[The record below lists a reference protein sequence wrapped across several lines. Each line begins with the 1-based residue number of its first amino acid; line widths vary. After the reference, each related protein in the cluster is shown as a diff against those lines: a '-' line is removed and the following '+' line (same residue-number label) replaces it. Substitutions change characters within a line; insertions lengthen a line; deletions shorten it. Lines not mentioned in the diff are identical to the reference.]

1 MNTSTKL
8 LTIMSVSTLILACGG
23 GGGGDSS
30 GGSSGSGSS
39 STPAPTPAQ
48 TTATAQL
55 KDTQDIVAQRD
66 FSFCIGDKIMLSMN
80 YQGTADGALHLYT
93 KSAFTTADGVEIADP
108 TSRVTTIYPTR
119 TNQVELE
126 VNGNWS
132 KLYAQWVPMSA
143 SEPEQNWV
151 ITLNQSNKNYH
162 LDF

>member
-8 LTIMSVSTLILACGG
+8 LTIMSASTFILACGG

-30 GGSSGSGSS
+30 GGSGSS
-39 STPAPTPAQ
+39 ASPTPAQ
-48 TTATAQL
+48 TASAELT
-55 KDTQDIVAQRD
+55 DTQDIVAQRD
-66 FSFCIGDKIMLSMN
+66 FSFCIGDKITLSMN

-93 KSAFTTADGVEIADP
+93 KSAFTTEDGVEIADP
-108 TSRVTTIYPTR
+108 MSRITTIYPTQ

-143 SEPEQNWV
+143 SEPEQSWV

>member
-8 LTIMSVSTLILACGG
+8 LTIMSTSTLILACGG

-39 STPAPTPAQ
+39 TTPTQ
-48 TTATAQL
+48 TTSAQL
-55 KDTQDIVAQRD
+55 IDTQDIVAQRD
-66 FSFCIGDKIMLSMN
+66 FAFCIGDKITLSMN
-80 YQGTADGALHLYT
+80 YQGTAEGALHLYT
-93 KSAFTTADGVEIADP
+93 KSAFTTEDGVEIADP
-108 TSRVTTIYPTR
+108 MSRITTIYPTR

-143 SEPEQNWV
+143 SEPEKNWV
-151 ITLNQSNKNYH
+151 ISLDQSNNNYH